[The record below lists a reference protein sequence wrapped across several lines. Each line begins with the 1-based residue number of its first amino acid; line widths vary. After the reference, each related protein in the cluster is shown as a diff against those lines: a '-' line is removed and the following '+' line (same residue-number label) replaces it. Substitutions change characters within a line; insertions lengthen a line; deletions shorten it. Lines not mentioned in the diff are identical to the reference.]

1 MSKRTSFVLCLP
13 EICNALFGNENTF
26 GFANNSIFS
35 LYSKDRF
42 IFAGEKEGSKLVYPT
57 YWYSLSFTVVSFPR
71 RFP

>member
-26 GFANNSIFS
+26 GFANNSILS

-57 YWYSLSFTVVSFPR
+57 YHSTPRFIVVSFPR
-71 RFP
+71 RFR

>member
-13 EICNALFGNENTF
+13 EICNALFGSENTF

-42 IFAGEKEGSKLVYPT
+42 IFAGEKEGSKMVYPT
-57 YWYSLSFTVVSFPR
+57 YGLCFCFIVV
-71 RFP
+71 